1 MFDADFASNNTNWKW
16 LIGRDLDTAPYFRI
30 FNPVLQAEKFEA
42 YEYTRKYVPELK
54 LLPNKLITK
63 PWEVSEL
70 VLKEANIT
78 LGKNYP
84 KPIVDL
90 KKSRDIS
97 LQLQNQIK

>member
-1 MFDADFASNNTNWKW
+1 MQHLTLEFLTQ
-16 LIGRDLDTAPYFRI
+16 
-30 FNPVLQAEKFEA
+30 VLQAKKIEV
-42 YEYTRKYVPELK
+42 YEYIRKYVPELK

-70 VLKEANIT
+70 VLKEANIL

-90 KKSRDIS
+90 KKSRDRA
-97 LQLQNQIK
+97 L